1 MSFRNRLHLLWAIA
15 LIAPTVA
22 VLALLLDRGTA
33 PSDAEG
39 RAQQGLRAA
48 FTAYEAERIVRANP
62 RIVALAFYTADGQ
75 PLVRAGATEAVAY
88 AAVAPTVPAGGRLGM

>member
-48 FTAYEAERIVRANP
+48 FTAYEAERSEARRELVSVSFDPRLRA
-62 RIVALAFYTADGQ
+62 ALA
-75 PLVRAGATEAVAY
+75 RAPSLELERRAEQ
-88 AAVAPTVPAGGRLGM
+88 